1 MLFKNILVPLDGSD
15 QALHSAEI
23 AVGLAA
29 QHGGKIHL
37 LHIIRPSDYSFTGID
52 ILDLVQKSAGEII
65 QHAEDSLKSMA
76 EEGNVAIT
84 SEVAMGNPASIIV
97 KYSKGFD
104 SIVIASRGLTGLS
117 EILLGSVSNVVS
129 HHAHCP
135 VLLIRN

>member
-1 MLFKNILVPLDGSD
+1 MLFKNILVPIDGSD

-23 AVGLAA
+23 AMNLAA
-29 QHGGKIHL
+29 QNGGKIHL
-37 LHIIRPSDYSFTGID
+37 IHIIRPSDYSFTGID
-52 ILDLVQKSAGEII
+52 ILDLVQKSAAEII
-65 QHAEDSLKSMA
+65 TQAENSLKNMA
-76 EEGNVAIT
+76 AHENVTLTTEI
-84 SEVAMGNPASIIV
+84 AMGNPASVIV
-97 KYSKGFD
+97 KRSKGFD

>member
-1 MLFKNILVPLDGSD
+1 MIFKNILVPIDGSD

-23 AVGLAA
+23 AVSLAA

-37 LHIIRPSDYSFTGID
+37 IHIIRPSDYSFTGID
-52 ILDLVQKSAGEII
+52 ILDLVQKSAAEIMT
-65 QHAEDSLKSMA
+65 QAENSLKGVA
-76 EEGNVAIT
+76 GQENVTIT
-84 SEVAMGNPASIIV
+84 TEIAMGNPASVIV
-97 KYSKGFD
+97 KRSKGFD

>member
-1 MLFKNILVPLDGSD
+1 MLFKNILVPIDGSD

-23 AVGLAA
+23 AMNLAA
-29 QHGGKIHL
+29 QNGGKIHL
-37 LHIIRPSDYSFTGID
+37 IHIIRPSDYSFTGID
-52 ILDLVQKSAGEII
+52 ILDLVQKSAAEII
-65 QHAEDSLKSMA
+65 TQAENSLKNMA
-76 EEGNVAIT
+76 AQENVTLTTEI
-84 SEVAMGNPASIIV
+84 AMGNPASVIV
-97 KYSKGFD
+97 KRSKGFD